1 MDISSIARLTG
12 TYQYANQI
20 ANRNVTASD
29 FVGAL
34 SGASTGNNEVDAY
47 KQHLQ
52 EKFGV
57 PIMVSSI
64 GSDQNSMDRL
74 GAGTSGTGNVVIA
87 PNILEQ
93 MANDPEKAAKY
104 EKIIQSHFDSLPA
117 TEAFM
122 ASIGH
127 KITSCGVV
135 IHEDGMAHYYLSG
148 EEGPEI
154 KARFEAAQKEKQER
168 KAKAKRE
175 TEEHLKEAAEERA
188 QLRERMYRQRS
199 LEEML
204 HTQMSQ
210 NGSTSFAREI
220 QMLDVAY
227 LSGIASTNILPSVSA
242 DISY

>member
-12 TYQYANQI
+12 AYQYENQI
-20 ANRNVTASD
+20 GNRNVTSSNFAD
-29 FVGAL
+29 ALRGAT
-34 SGASTGNNEVDAY
+34 TGSNEVDAY

-57 PIMVSSI
+57 PIMVSAI

-93 MANDPEKAAKY
+93 MASDPEKAAKY
-104 EKIIQSHFDSLPA
+104 EKMIQEHFDSLPA

-135 IHEDGMAHYYLSG
+135 IHEDGTAHYYLSG

-154 KARFEAAQKEKQER
+154 KAKFEAAQK
-168 KAKAKRE
+168 AKRE
-175 TEEHLKEAAEERA
+175 KKIKEQQEAAERSRKAAEERA
-188 QLRERMYRQRS
+188 MQREQAYHRQNMEA
-199 LEEML
+199 LL
-204 HTQMSQ
+204 HTQFLQSH
-210 NGSTSFAREI
+210 NTCFSKAI
-220 QMLDVAY
+220 QTLDAAY
-227 LSGIASTNILPSVSA
+227 LSVITTNMTA
-242 DISY
+242 NISSGVTLL